1 MYQNR
6 NYQLN
11 ESGMIAVR
19 NPAAFWIPQITVRE
33 EIHGGTFTVTGSYEG
48 REPFVQKLE
57 RILARRLDD
66 PGAETPDQAEDEPAA
81 DAAPFLIQISDLCA
95 EDSEERKEMSGK
107 EDSDDDNC
115 AEE

>member
-11 ESGMIAVR
+11 ESGSIAVR

-57 RILARRLDD
+57 RILALRLDD
-66 PGAETPDQAEDEPAA
+66 PGAEAQDQAEDEPAA

-107 EDSDDDNC
+107 VESDDDNC

>member
-33 EIHGGTFTVTGSYEG
+33 EIHGTAYTVTGSYEG
-48 REPFVQKLE
+48 REPFAQKLE

-66 PGAETPDQAEDEPAA
+66 SGAEAQDQAEGDPAA

-107 EDSDDDNC
+107 EESDDDNC

>member
-33 EIHGGTFTVTGSYEG
+33 EIHGTAYTVTGSYEG
-48 REPFVQKLE
+48 NGPFVQKLE

-66 PGAETPDQAEDEPAA
+66 SGAEAQDQAEGDPAA

-95 EDSEERKEMSGK
+95 EGGKDLKEKTGK
-107 EDSDDDNC
+107 EESDDDNC

>member
-11 ESGMIAVR
+11 ESGSIAVR
-19 NPAAFWIPQITVRE
+19 NPAACWIPQITVRE
-33 EIHGGTFTVTGSYEG
+33 EIHGTAYTVTGSYEG
-48 REPFVQKLE
+48 REPFVRKLE
-57 RILARRLDD
+57 RILALRLDD
-66 PGAETPDQAEDEPAA
+66 PGAEAQDQAEDEPAA